1 MSACGQELEYVSD
14 YKYLGCWINEF
25 LSNEKTVEA
34 LTSAA
39 GRSFGRIVNIF
50 KSMGD
55 MGYETYHTLY
65 YSYVLPVANYAAGV
79 WGFKKLSS
87 TPGHTEQN

>member
-1 MSACGQELEYVSD
+1 MIACDQRLEYVSD

-25 LSNEKTVEA
+25 LSNEKTVES

-39 GRSFGRIVNIF
+39 SRSFGRIVNIF

-65 YSYVLPVANYAAGV
+65 HSSVLPVANYAAGV
-79 WGFKKLSS
+79 WGFKNY
-87 TPGHTEQN
+87 PAPQV